1 MMDLLSHCGS
11 RPSQSQG
18 GSGLPRRRWRTYPG
32 VGAPHYVPG
41 RLLCQV
47 VFGRFYPSARA
58 PRGRLSGAANSAQK
72 GSIAGDVGRSKDKKV
87 LDTMT
92 DTELS
97 TDAILQ

>member
-1 MMDLLSHCGS
+1 MSS
-11 RPSQSQG
+11 SIRAI
-18 GSGLPRRRWRTYPG
+18 LP
-32 VGAPHYVPG
+32 
-41 RLLCQV
+41 LC
-47 VFGRFYPSARA
+47 RA